1 MSHETPGPKMGR
13 TVIARIGLFLLAGAL
28 AAPAA
33 EPQGLGFRLQYLAV
47 HGRRLDTL
55 TYDFDGDGKGDVL
68 NSSIDFDADP
78 PARWLALYLQRGG
91 GYREAPDQLRAVSGR
106 ACALVFGDFLPGG
119 GVEFGFI
126 AEDGVW
132 IHPWGKD
139 GPAEAPVKII
149 HAATFFRSP
158 SPRVLPVWQ
167 WAIDYDGDGRHDLVL
182 PVLDGY
188 RVYFQTA
195 PGVFGR
201 VAALESDLPAGV
213 ARALAPSA
221 HAERHEA
228 AAAQFVSSVDLPKLD
243 SADINGDGL
252 RDLVLIRKDT
262 VTYFLQKER
271 GVFPSQRPY
280 RVSYRVPTL
289 AAEGKKD
296 TVNYATVRF
305 TDLNRDGLADLVV
318 TKVEGQ
324 LGLWDSIKT
333 SIYLHLG
340 TGRGNF
346 VADRRIV
353 IDGVSIEPEF
363 IDMNLD
369 GKLDVFTSRLRTDLI
384 RQAVSALV
392 LGDIAISYEVFQFDP
407 KEGGLLA
414 DPVFEKVI
422 FLARNDLEKSGAG
435 AVPLVFIRGDLSGDG
450 RPDLVVVDPKK
461 KELQIH
467 PGRVQETGSGPR
479 IGFDGTAHWR
489 VDVPRHPDGLQVLD
503 VNSDGLSD
511 ILLYY
516 KGAVGL
522 VLAGKR

>member
-1 MSHETPGPKMGR
+1 MKALLR
-13 TVIARIGLFLLAGAL
+13 TGFLLLLCG
-28 AAPAA
+28 AAP
-33 EPQGLGFRLQYLAV
+33 EGIEFEGQFLPI
-47 HGRRLDTL
+47 HGRRVDTL
-55 TYDFDGDGKGDVL
+55 TYDFDGDGKGDLL
-68 NSSIDFDADP
+68 NTSVDADADP
-78 PARWLALYLQRGG
+78 PARWLALHLQRDGK
-91 GYREAPDQLRAVSGR
+91 YREAPDYLRPVSAR
-106 ACALVFGDFLPGG
+106 AAALVLGDFLPGG
-119 GVEFGFI
+119 GVEIGFI

-132 IHPWGKD
+132 VHPWGK
-139 GPAEAPVKII
+139 EEPVKLL
-149 HAATFFRSP
+149 HAPAFFGAP
-158 SPRVLPVWQ
+158 SLRLLPVWQ
-167 WAIDYDGDGRHDLVL
+167 WAMDYDGDGRHDLVL
-182 PVLDGY
+182 PVRDGY

-221 HAERHEA
+221 YAERQEIA
-228 AAAQFVSSVDLPKLD
+228 AAHFSLSLELPKLD

-289 AAEGKKD
+289 AAEAKKD
-296 TVNYATVRF
+296 TVDFSTVRF
-305 TDLNRDGLADLVV
+305 TDLNQDGLADLVV
-318 TKVEGQ
+318 AKVEGK

-333 SIYLHLG
+333 SVYLHLG

-346 VADRRIV
+346 VANKRIL

-384 RQAVSALV
+384 RQAAEAIFF
-392 LGDIAISYEVFQFDP
+392 GDLAISYEVFQFDP
-407 KEGGLLA
+407 KEGGLLP

-422 FLARNDLEKSGAG
+422 FVARNDLEKTGAG

-450 RPDLVVVDPKK
+450 RPDLLVVDPKA

-489 VDVPRHPDGLQVLD
+489 VPVLRHPSGLQILD
-503 VNSDGLSD
+503 VNSDGLKD
-511 ILLYY
+511 ILLYHA
-516 KGAVGL
+516 GGL
-522 VLAGKR
+522 GVVLARKR

>member
-1 MSHETPGPKMGR
+1 MIR
-13 TVIARIGLFLLAGAL
+13 FLRAWLLAL
-28 AAPAA
+28 AALPAWGSP
-33 EPQGLGFRLQYLAV
+33 PQGVEFRLQYLAV
-47 HGRRLDTL
+47 HGRRQDTL

-68 NSSIDFDADP
+68 NTSIDFDADP
-78 PARWLALYLQRGG
+78 PARWLALHLQKDG
-91 GYREAPDQLRAVSGR
+91 GYPEIPDRVGAVSPR
-106 ACALVFGDFLPGG
+106 AAALVFGDFLPGG
-119 GVEFGFI
+119 GVEAGFL

-132 IHPWGKD
+132 IQPWD
-139 GPAEAPVKII
+139 GAPPVKII

-158 SPRVLPVWQ
+158 SPRFMPVWQ
-167 WAIDYDGDGRHDLVL
+167 WAIDYDGDGRHDLVVPL
-182 PVLDGY
+182 ADGY

-201 VAALESDLPAGV
+201 VATLEADLPEGA
-213 ARALAPSA
+213 ARVLAPSA
-221 HAERHEA
+221 YADNPEA
-228 AAAQFVSSVDLPKLD
+228 VAAHFMASVDLPKLD

-262 VTYFLQKER
+262 VTYFLQQEK
-271 GVFPSQRPY
+271 GTFPSRRPF

-289 AAEGKKD
+289 AAEAKKD
-296 TVNYATVRF
+296 TVNFATIRF
-305 TDLNRDGLADLVV
+305 TDLNQDGLADLVV
-318 TKVEGQ
+318 SKVEGQ

-333 SIYLHLG
+333 SVYLHLG

-346 VADRRIV
+346 VADKRIV

-363 IDMNLD
+363 IDMNQD

-422 FLARNDLEKSGAG
+422 FVARKDLEKTGAG
-435 AVPLVFIRGDLSGDG
+435 AVPLVFIRGDLSSDG
-450 RPDLVVVDPKK
+450 RPDLMVLDPKA

-467 PGRVQETGSGPR
+467 PGRLQETGSGPR

-489 VDVPRHPDGLQVLD
+489 VPVERHPDGVHVLD
-503 VNSDGLSD
+503 VNSDGLND
-511 ILLYY
+511 IVLNH
-516 KGAVGL
+516 KGALGL
-522 VLAGKR
+522 ALARRR

>member
-1 MSHETPGPKMGR
+1 MGR
-13 TVIARIGLFLLAGAL
+13 TVIWRAGLFLLAGAL

-33 EPQGLGFRLQYLAV
+33 EPQALEFRLQYLPV
-47 HGRRLDTL
+47 HGRRQDTL
-55 TYDFDGDGKGDVL
+55 TYDFDGDGKGDLL
-68 NSSIDFDADP
+68 NTSVDLDADP
-78 PARWLALYLQRGG
+78 PSRRLAFHLQRERA
-91 GYREAPDQLRAVSGR
+91 YREAPDHVCEVDPRAG
-106 ACALVFGDFLPGG
+106 ALVFGDFLPGG
-119 GVEFGFI
+119 GVEAGFI

-132 IHPWGKD
+132 VHPWGKD
-139 GPAEAPVKII
+139 GPEESPLKII

-158 SPRVLPVWQ
+158 SPRLLPVWQ

-182 PVLDGY
+182 PVRDGY

-201 VAALESDLPAGV
+201 VAPLESELPAGV
-213 ARALAPSA
+213 SRALAPSTY
-221 HAERHEA
+221 AERPEA
-228 AAAQFVSSVDLPKLD
+228 AAAHVVASVDLPKLD

-262 VTYFLQKER
+262 VTYFLQKEA
-271 GVFPSQRPY
+271 GVFPSQRPW

-289 AAEGKKD
+289 EGEPQKD

-318 TKVEGQ
+318 TKVEGK
-324 LGLWDSIKT
+324 LGFWDSIKT
-333 SIYLHLG
+333 SVYLHLG

-422 FLARNDLEKSGAG
+422 FVARRDLEKTGAG
-435 AVPLVFIRGDLSGDG
+435 AVPLVFIRGDVSGDG
-450 RPDLVVVDPKK
+450 RPDLIVVDPKGS
-461 KELQIH
+461 ELQIH
-467 PGRVQETGSGPR
+467 PGRREETGRGPR

-489 VDVPRHPDGLQVLD
+489 VGMQRHPSGLQVID
-503 VNSDGLSD
+503 VDSDGRND
-511 ILLYY
+511 ILLYHA
-516 KGAVGL
+516 GVLGV
-522 VLAGKR
+522 VLAR

>member
-1 MSHETPGPKMGR
+1 MRAP
-13 TVIARIGLFLLAGAL
+13 LLLLLLALPDSAQDL
-28 AAPAA
+28 V
-33 EPQGLGFRLQYLAV
+33 FTLQNLPV
-47 HGRRLDTL
+47 KGRRQDTL
-55 TYDFDGDGKGDVL
+55 TYDFDGDGKGDVV
-68 NSSIDFDADP
+68 NTSIETDDDP
-78 PARWLALYLQRGG
+78 PSRWLAFHLQRDGA
-91 GYREAPDQLRAVSGR
+91 YREAPDRLLPVSARA
-106 ACALVFGDFLPGG
+106 AALVFGDFLPGG
-119 GVEFGFI
+119 GVECGFV

-132 IHPWGKD
+132 VHPWGKG
-139 GPAEAPVKII
+139 GPAEPIKLLHV
-149 HAATFFRSP
+149 AAFLRAP
-158 SPRVLPVWQ
+158 SPRFLPVWQ

-182 PVLDGY
+182 PVADGY
-188 RVYFQTA
+188 RVYFQTS

-213 ARALAPSA
+213 PRALAPAST
-221 HAERHEA
+221 AERPEILA
-228 AAAQFVSSVDLPKLD
+228 ATVLASVELPKLD

-252 RDLVLIRKDT
+252 RDLILIRKDT
-262 VTYFLQKER
+262 VTYFLQKEA
-271 GVFPSQRPY
+271 GVFPSVRPY

-289 AAEGKKD
+289 AAEAKKD
-296 TVNYATVRF
+296 AVNYSTVRF

-318 TKVEGQ
+318 AKVEGQ

-384 RQAVSALV
+384 RQAVSALL

-407 KEGGLLA
+407 KEGALMP

-422 FLARNDLEKSGAG
+422 FVPRKDLEKTGAG

-450 RPDLVVVDPKK
+450 RPDLVVVDPKAQ
-461 KELQIH
+461 ELQIH

-489 VDVPRHPDGLQVLD
+489 VSLPRHPSGLQVLD
-503 VNSDGLSD
+503 VNSDGLND
-511 ILLYY
+511 LILYQAGL
-516 KGAVGL
+516 VNL
-522 VLAGKR
+522 VLARRR